1 MQRAMPLYNYKA
13 ANEEGKTISGT
24 VERNKAEE
32 VTEYLIQKGLYPLK
46 VRKHTLLDLDISD
59 ILKKPISLKSLAL
72 FCRQL
77 SFFMESGVLLPR
89 ALQIMS
95 AQLKDKR
102 VQRMLIDIYEH
113 SSGGKSLSDCL
124 RSAPVPPLLPIMCRI
139 GEESGKLGESI
150 EQMAEYYEKEYKD
163 NQAVASALIYPI
175 ILVVM
180 MIAVLI
186 LTIVYV
192 IPNYAAIFA
201 MEDIPLPLPTRIML
215 SIGDFVS
222 EYNVLIIATVVGLIV
237 SAVAFFNTQ
246 RGKAIMGFI
255 KLRFPL
261 WRLGMSLCFCRCM
274 SMLLSSGMPI
284 SEALM
289 ITYEAI
295 GNIYLRSTFNSMC
308 TGLKQGRKLS
318 AVLSEA
324 KCFDIMII
332 NMVEIGEETGS
343 LSKPI
348 SQCAEYYQSERERVS
363 DLITKLAEPVIMVVL
378 GGVLALI
385 MLSVILPTFE
395 LINAF

>member
-1 MQRAMPLYNYKA
+1 MPLYKYKA
-13 ANEEGKTISGT
+13 ANEEGKTILGT
-24 VERNKAEE
+24 VERNQSEE

-46 VRKHTLLDLDISD
+46 VRKLTLFDRDISD
-59 ILKKPISLKSLAL
+59 ILKKPIRLKSLAL

-95 AQLKDKR
+95 SQSKDKR

-113 SSGGKSLSDCL
+113 SSGGKSLSECL
-124 RSAPVPPLLPIMCRI
+124 RSAPVPLLLPIMCRI

-163 NQAVASALIYPI
+163 SQAVTTALIYPM
-175 ILVVM
+175 ILAVM
-180 MIAVLI
+180 MVAVLI
-186 LTIVYV
+186 LSIVYV

-201 MEDIPLPLPTRIML
+201 MEGIILPLPTRIML
-215 SIGDFVS
+215 AMGDFVS
-222 EYNVLIIATVVGLIV
+222 DYSVIIIATVFGLII
-237 SAVAFFNTQ
+237 SLVAFFNTQ

-255 KLRFPL
+255 KVRMPL

-295 GNIYLRSTFNSMC
+295 GNVYLSSTFNNMC

-318 AVLSEA
+318 AVLAEA
-324 KCFDIMII
+324 KWFDILLI

-343 LSKPI
+343 LSQPI
-348 SQCAEYYQSERERVS
+348 SQCAEYYQSERERAS
-363 DLITKLAEPVIMVVL
+363 DLITKLAEPVIMIVL

>member
-1 MQRAMPLYNYKA
+1 MPLYKYKA
-13 ANEEGKTISGT
+13 VNEERKTVSGT
-24 VERNKAEE
+24 VERNNAEE

-46 VRKHTLLDLDISD
+46 VREQTLLDRDISD

-89 ALQIMS
+89 ALEIMS
-95 AQLKDKR
+95 AQSKDRR
-102 VQRMLIDIYEH
+102 VQRMLIKINRH
-113 SSGGKSLSDCL
+113 SSGGKSLSECL
-124 RSAPVPPLLPIMCRI
+124 RTAPVPPLLPIMCRI
-139 GEESGKLGESI
+139 GEESSKLDESI

-163 NQAVASALIYPI
+163 NQAVTSALIYPL

-186 LTIVYV
+186 MSIVFV

-201 MEDIPLPLPTRIML
+201 MEGIALPLPTQIML
-215 SIGDFVS
+215 SIGDFVADH
-222 EYNVLIIATVVGLIV
+222 NVLIIITVFGLIV
-237 SAVAFFNTQ
+237 AAAAFFNTQ
-246 RGKAIMGFI
+246 RGKAITGFI
-255 KLRFPL
+255 KLRLPL
-261 WRLGMSLCFCRCM
+261 WRLGMSLCYCKCM

-284 SEALM
+284 PEALM

-295 GNIYLRSTFNSMC
+295 GNVYLSSTFNNMC

-318 AVLSEA
+318 AVMSEA
-324 KCFDIMII
+324 KCFDIMLI
-332 NMVEIGEETGS
+332 NMIEIGEETGS

-348 SQCAEYYQSERERVS
+348 SQCAEYYQSERERAS
-363 DLITKLAEPVIMVVL
+363 DLITKLAEPVIMLVL

-395 LINAF
+395 LVNAF

>member
-1 MQRAMPLYNYKA
+1 MPLFNYKA

-24 VERNKAEE
+24 VERNNAEE
-32 VTEYLIQKGLYPLK
+32 VSEYLIQKGLYPLK
-46 VRKHTLLDLDISD
+46 LRKHSLLDRDISD
-59 ILKKPISLKSLAL
+59 ILKKPIRLRSLAL

-95 AQLKDKR
+95 AQSKDKR
-102 VQRMLIDIYEH
+102 LQRMLIDIYEH
-113 SSGGKSLSDCL
+113 SSGGKSLSECL
-124 RSAPVPPLLPIMCRI
+124 RSAPVPPLLSIMCRI

-163 NQAVASALIYPI
+163 SQAVATALIYPL
-175 ILVVM
+175 ILLVM

-186 LTIVYV
+186 MTILYV

-201 MEDIPLPLPTRIML
+201 MEGIALPLPTQIML
-215 SIGDFVS
+215 SMGDFVAD
-222 EYNVLIIATVVGLIV
+222 YNVLITAIV
-237 SAVAFFNTQ
+237 FGIIVAVVAFFNTR
-246 RGKAIMGFI
+246 RGKVILGFV
-255 KLRFPL
+255 KLRLPL

-284 SEALM
+284 PEALM

-295 GNIYLRSTFNSMC
+295 GNVYLSSTFNNIC

-318 AVLSEA
+318 AVLAEA
-324 KCFDIMII
+324 KYFDIMLI
-332 NMVEIGEETGS
+332 NMVEIGEEIGS

-348 SQCAEYYQSERERVS
+348 SQCAEYYQSERERAS
-363 DLITKLAEPVIMVVL
+363 DLITKLAEPVIMVIL